1 MSAPCIQCG
10 EPGEEVVVESAMGEV
25 GRGFMCDPCLAVAE
39 VEFAELGRQFDELV
53 AAGVPK
59 DRANAI
65 MIARM
70 EGAEV
75 S

>member
-1 MSAPCIQCG
+1 MSAPCVQCG
-10 EPGEEVVVESAMGEV
+10 QPGHEVVVESAAGEV
-25 GRGFMCDPCLAVAE
+25 GRGWMCDPCLAVAE
-39 VEFAELGRQFDELV
+39 VEFAEIRRQFNELV
-53 AAGVPK
+53 AAGVPR